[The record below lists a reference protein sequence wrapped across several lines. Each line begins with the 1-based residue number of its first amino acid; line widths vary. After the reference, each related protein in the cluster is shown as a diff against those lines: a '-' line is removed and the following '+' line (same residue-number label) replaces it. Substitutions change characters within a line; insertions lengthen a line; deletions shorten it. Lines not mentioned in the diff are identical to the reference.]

1 MSLKM
6 FGIILLFVGSEALGL
21 FSGRSFYNLM
31 MATMPPIGMS
41 ALNRGAAGV
50 AFTTYGAIGG
60 LIVFVWALIAI
71 MVSPLFR
78 SKPAAQPA
86 PATASPPPAKPA

>member
-21 FSGRSFYNLM
+21 FAGRAYYNLM

-41 ALNRGAAGV
+41 SLNRGAAGV

-60 LIVFVWALIAI
+60 AIVFVWALLTIV
-71 MVSPLFR
+71 VSPLFR
-78 SKPAAQPA
+78 SKPAKPA
-86 PATASPPPAKPA
+86 PAAAPPAPPAKPA